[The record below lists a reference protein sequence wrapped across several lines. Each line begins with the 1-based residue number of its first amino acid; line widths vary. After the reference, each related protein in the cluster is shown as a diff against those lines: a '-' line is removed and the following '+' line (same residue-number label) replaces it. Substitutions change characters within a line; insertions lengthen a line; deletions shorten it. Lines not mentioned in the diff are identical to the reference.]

1 MGDLD
6 DFMGWLEVQDEET
19 AALVVRHAREFAQVH
34 RLVTRELMGTKQQQH
49 ERRVGGSI
57 LGTNGSSSS
66 SSGKAGR
73 ILHARGENSGGGRHT
88 TAAVAATP
96 ATAAA
101 TSGSLG
107 QGADRRRGKHRQQQ
121 QADSTL
127 RPHPRNHSVTVDC
140 GRPVVGPPLDHRRT
154 STRRD
159 GRRGGGIAPERM
171 SQQQQQQPH
180 RSAQDCPQVGRIL
193 SWSPP
198 CSAGG
203 ETRRRSGSSGSYEK
217 LTFAAAA
224 RRQSTQSIS
233 SSSQLLDEVRLATSS
248 VRSAPDASSLS
259 GLGPNRATSFRRS
272 RSGSTH
278 SVAASANK
286 RRSAPDSGHRDGVID
301 NRPGVHDPRMPTGV
315 SSRITPAPTNM
326 RGTRSTAR
334 RHLAW
339 TAGEPRAV
347 ETAPAGV
354 ATMNG
359 QVPGRGQSRHRRSAD
374 PEQHDSRS
382 AVSEGE
388 VSRSILIVP
397 GDPSILSSSAGISR
411 SRVERQRAGGGGKN
425 GDGDGS
431 SSRRSDGDG
440 DERHG
445 GGKPRRQTRAGSVD
459 GVSSSGMSDFFTHTV
474 PPPHHERTFGRGFLS
489 AQRQRHSES
498 LPFSPASSVDHRLS
512 PKPTGSRPA
521 PRLSPWQQN
530 RIPSALPS
538 FSNFDYANGVTGQEK
553 DARRGRAAKEDFDIS
568 ARPGSSI
575 RSWSSAGERGGISV
589 SENGR
594 SAKNLPKYNGRRST
608 RADSGG
614 RKSLGVASRRSP
626 SVAVAGAAAAAVPPP
641 PPVGERWLRMRDPV
655 SQRQFY
661 FDPETRAA
669 EWEDGGAV
677 CTPGGLGLGLLSAE
691 EREKL
696 RRKFE
701 RRQRRGPRGGGRVG
715 SQQPGL
721 RERVLRKMTREGN
734 GGGSGGVGGMGQVGE
749 GELQSLP
756 EDAVSVVDSRRSA

>member
-1 MGDLD
+1 
-6 DFMGWLEVQDEET
+6 MGWLEVQDKET
-19 AALVVRHAREFAQVH
+19 AALVVRHAREFAQVY

-49 ERRVGGSI
+49 ERRVGGTIS
-57 LGTNGSSSS
+57 GTNGSSSGS
-66 SSGKAGR
+66 CRARR
-73 ILHARGENSGGGRHT
+73 ILHARGQNSSGGRHA
-88 TAAVAATP
+88 TAAVAAAP

-107 QGADRRRGKHRQQQ
+107 PGTDRRGGKHRQQQ
-121 QADSTL
+121 QADSTI
-127 RPHPRNHSVTVDC
+127 RPHPHNVGVTVDC
-140 GRPVVGPPLDHRRT
+140 GRPAVGPPLDLRRT

-159 GRRGGGIAPERM
+159 GRRGGGIPPEKM
-171 SQQQQQQPH
+171 SQQQQQRMH
-180 RSAQDCPQVGRIL
+180 RSAQDCPQVGGIL
-193 SWSPP
+193 SWPPP

-233 SSSQLLDEVRLATSS
+233 SSSQLLDEVRPATSS
-248 VRSAPDASSLS
+248 VRSAPVASPVR
-259 GLGPNRATSFRRS
+259 GLGPKRATSLRRG
-272 RSGSTH
+272 RSGSSH
-278 SVAASANK
+278 SVAASTSK
-286 RRSAPDSGHRDGVID
+286 RRGAPGSGHRDGGID
-301 NRPGVHDPRMPTGV
+301 NQPGVHDPRMPVGG
-315 SSRITPAPTNM
+315 SARNTPALMNM
-326 RGTRSTAR
+326 RGTKSTAR
-334 RHLAW
+334 RHMAW

-354 ATMNG
+354 ATTNG

-388 VSRSILIVP
+388 VSRSILIMP
-397 GDPSILSSSAGISR
+397 GDPRKLSSSAGSSR
-411 SRVERQRAGGGGKN
+411 SRVERQRVGGISKNGGG
-425 GDGDGS
+425 DRS
-431 SSRRSDGDG
+431 SSRRGDGNG

-445 GGKPRRQTRAGSVD
+445 GGKPRRQTRAGSID

-498 LPFSPASSVDHRLS
+498 LPFSPASSVDRRPP
-512 PKPTGSRPA
+512 PKPTGLRPA
-521 PRLSPWQQN
+521 PRLSPRQQN

-538 FSNFDYANGVTGQEK
+538 SSSFDYANGVSGRAK
-553 DARRGRAAKEDFDIS
+553 DAGRGRAAKEDLDIS
-568 ARPGSSI
+568 SRHGSSI
-575 RSWSSAGERGGISV
+575 RSWSSAGERGGVSV
-589 SENGR
+589 SEGGR
-594 SAKNLPKYNGRRST
+594 SVKNLPKSNGRRPT
-608 RADSGG
+608 RADGG
-614 RKSLGVASRRSP
+614 SKNSVDAASRRSP
-626 SVAVAGAAAAAVPPP
+626 SVAVARVAAAVPPS
-641 PPVGERWLRMRDPV
+641 PPVGETWLRMRDPV

-701 RRQRRGPRGGGRVG
+701 RRQRRGPRGGGRAG
-715 SQQPGL
+715 SQQSGL
-721 RERVLRKMTREGN
+721 RERVLRKMNHEGN
-734 GGGSGGVGGMGQVGE
+734 GGRSAGVGGMGPVGE
-749 GELQSLP
+749 GDLQSLP
-756 EDAVSVVDSRRSA
+756 EDAVSVVDSRQSA